1 MFSHIQH
8 FNARVFFYLSGDC
21 HDTVG
26 RKDRCVTGAIYN
38 YTEQLLLGVH
48 DLNSEINSKPHLLIR
63 LVTNALKY
71 IEYIS
76 G

>member
-1 MFSHIQH
+1 MLDECFLTCMYLYARLFSC
-8 FNARVFFYLSGDC
+8 LSGDC

-48 DLNSEINSKPHLLIR
+48 DLNSEKNSKPRLL
-63 LVTNALKY
+63 TA
-71 IEYIS
+71 
-76 G
+76 

>member
-1 MFSHIQH
+1 MFSHKLYLNSRL
-8 FNARVFFYLSGDC
+8 FSYLSGDC

-48 DLNSEINSKPHLLIR
+48 DLNSQMNGEPYLLIEI
-63 LVTNALKY
+63 VANPLKY
-71 IEYIS
+71 IEHIN